1 MNETRNSI
9 EIDLRRI
16 FFVLLTRLW
25 VIILAAAILGAAAF
39 GYSRTLPTTY
49 SASVQLYVNNNYYD
63 DPGYSSSQLDAA
75 NKLADTYIVILR
87 SRAVLKELKA
97 YTRLHYE
104 VSQLRGMLSAAPV
117 DETEIF
123 QVTVNCTNAEHARV
137 IANAVAEVLPGMSPG
152 IVPGSTMTVVDYA
165 EDQAIRVGPAHKKH
179 IMIGAVIGAFLAAVI
194 LVILEL
200 LDTTI
205 HTEEYLDAA
214 YQDVPLLAV
223 LPGTAS
229 AKGSSYKGY
238 YRGYYA
244 AEKKTAENKT
254 AENKPA
260 PNAASKKSGGEQ

>member
-1 MNETRNSI
+1 MNENRNSI

-25 VIILAAAILGAAAF
+25 IIILAAAILGAAAF

-87 SRAVLKELKA
+87 SRAVLKEIKA
-97 YTRLHYE
+97 YTCLHYE
-104 VSQLRGMLSAAPV
+104 VSQLRSMLSAAPV

-123 QVTVNCTNAEHARV
+123 QVTVTCTNAEHARI
-137 IANAVAEVLPGMSPG
+137 IANAVAEVLPGMSPR
-152 IVPGSTMTVVDYA
+152 IVPGSTMTVVDHA
-165 EDQAIRVGPAHKKH
+165 EDQAIRVGPSHRKY
-179 IMIGAVIGAFLAAVI
+179 IMIGALIGALLAAVI

-223 LPGTAS
+223 LPGAET
-229 AKGSSYKGY
+229 AKGSNYKGY

-244 AEKKTAENKT
+244 ADKKPAEKKA
-254 AENKPA
+254 A
-260 PNAASKKSGGEQ
+260 PDAASKKSGGEQ